1 MRGGIPYISNRYGRA
16 NNKYMKNY
24 DKNEPSKYIMYLDAN
39 NLYGYAM
46 SQHFPTSGLKWLRE
60 KEIEKTDLGKYT
72 EDSKFSKLIPQKLF
86 NSHNGHTLAAK
97 IFNKTEI
104 QFKHHTGQ

>member
-24 DKNEPSKYIMYLDAN
+24 DKNESSKYIMYLDAN
-39 NLYGYAM
+39 NLYGHAM
-46 SQHFPTSGLKWLRE
+46 SQHFSTSGLKWLRE

-72 EDSKFSKLIPQKLF
+72 EDRK
-86 NSHNGHTLAAK
+86 
-97 IFNKTEI
+97 
-104 QFKHHTGQ
+104 KH